1 MKRTSIFTAII
12 LIALGASSL
21 AISSAQQKRPRQKKP
36 STSVKQK
43 PTPTP
48 DMRAEAA
55 QVAAQIKNV
64 ANFIYV
70 YGKVVNGLQIAE
82 EQMKTDQASPETKSR
97 NKESKDKLIVSM
109 NRLRSGLEGLASGFE
124 GNPRMQV
131 QYLKLAYATEA
142 SLDAERLA
150 AAGRYEEAG
159 RMLVA
164 VVERL
169 TDAIISMRLP

>member
-1 MKRTSIFTAII
+1 MKRISIFTAII
-12 LIALGASSL
+12 LVTLGAASQAPSF
-21 AISSAQQKRPRQKKP
+21 AQKQRGKKP
-36 STSVKQK
+36 ASATKSKPT

-48 DMRAEAA
+48 DMRSEAA

-64 ANFIYV
+64 SNFIYV
-70 YGKVVNGLQIAE
+70 YGKVVNSLQIAE
-82 EQMKTDQASPETKSR
+82 EQMKNDQVSPEAQAR
-97 NKESKDKLIVSM
+97 NQENKDKLITSM
-109 NRLRSGLEGLASGFE
+109 NKLRSGLENLASGFE
-124 GNPRMQV
+124 GNQRMQV

-142 SLDAERLA
+142 SFDAERLA

-159 RMLVA
+159 RSLVA

>member
-1 MKRTSIFTAII
+1 
-12 LIALGASSL
+12 
-21 AISSAQQKRPRQKKP
+21 
-36 STSVKQK
+36 
-43 PTPTP
+43 
-48 DMRAEAA
+48 MRAEAA

-64 ANFIYV
+64 SNFIYV
-70 YGKVVNGLQIAE
+70 YGKVVNSLQVAE
-82 EQMKTDQASPETKSR
+82 EQMKTDQASPEIKAR
-97 NKESKDKLIVSM
+97 NKENKDKLIVSM
-109 NRLRSGLEGLASGFE
+109 NRLRAGLEGLANGFE

-142 SLDAERLA
+142 SFDAERLA

-159 RMLVA
+159 RSLVT